1 MMCRL
6 LCSMPTNL
14 AIDES
19 LLDEARKVGNFRTKK
34 ETVNSALRE
43 FIERR
48 KQLEILQLR
57 GSISYRSDYD
67 HRKLRNRKRKAR

>member
-1 MMCRL
+1 M
-6 LCSMPTNL
+6 
-14 AIDES
+14 
-19 LLDEARKVGNFRTKK
+19 GNFRTKK
-34 ETVNSALRE
+34 ETVNSALKE

-57 GSISYRSDYD
+57 GAITYRADYD